1 MMWFSSFK
9 NRTRNSISSYKTT
22 TYVVVPF
29 KFWIILKFFVQAG
42 VISLQKLLVLEKGV
56 GQDTRS
62 IYLIRSNPNEPEM
75 DELQCQNPREK
86 RVYIDMI
93 GAAVALRNVFLT
105 EIKVQS
111 QRNFCFPLFSAL
123 DRLHWLNFSTISG
136 WKSCAIFRIVC
147 RRRKPNGPCRR
158 STSGSSTKSC
168 SNFRNSSGLR
178 TRTFSNRRRISI
190 RSWKPSGGK
199 AFLSPHMKIVS
210 TAPWRRPSVPR
221 LVMKTLRW
229 RVHRSHLLPI
239 RRPTPS
245 SVDLGR
251 QKTSNY
257 ILNLNLHWSRFNRF
271 VFDISFLFQKD
282 PTRLEWDR

>member
-1 MMWFSSFK
+1 M
-9 NRTRNSISSYKTT
+9 Y
-22 TYVVVPF
+22 
-29 KFWIILKFFVQAG
+29 
-42 VISLQKLLVLEKGV
+42 
-56 GQDTRS
+56 
-62 IYLIRSNPNEPEM
+62 
-75 DELQCQNPREK
+75 ELQCQNQRKK

-111 QRNFCFPLFSAL
+111 QRDFCFPLFSAL

-158 STSGSSTKSC
+158 STSASSANSC
-168 SNFRNSSGLR
+168 SNLRNKSGLR

-190 RSWKPSGGK
+190 RSWKPSGVK
-199 AFLSPHMKIVS
+199 AFLGPNMKIVS

-239 RRPTPS
+239 RRPTLLQRLRRS
-245 SVDLGR
+245 IWVDR
-251 QKTSNY
+251 RRVIIFWT
-257 ILNLNLHWSRFNRF
+257 
-271 VFDISFLFQKD
+271 
-282 PTRLEWDR
+282 